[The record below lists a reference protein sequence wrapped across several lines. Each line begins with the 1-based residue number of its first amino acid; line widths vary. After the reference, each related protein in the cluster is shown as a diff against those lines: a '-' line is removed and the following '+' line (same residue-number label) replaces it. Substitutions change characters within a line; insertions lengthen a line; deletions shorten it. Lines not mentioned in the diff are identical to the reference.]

1 MIKSKR
7 IDSFFKRKACDE
19 DEKNASTSSKIEKLH
34 ENPNIEENEKQL
46 SKVPKVTHNEF
57 ENTLERDPGKR
68 IQIWQYPPNQIDE
81 VRRVYLK
88 WGPYQMRLENYP
100 FSGKD
105 DHPRRFHIYYCYIV

>member
-1 MIKSKR
+1 MKMK
-7 IDSFFKRKACDE
+7 KMHL
-19 DEKNASTSSKIEKLH
+19 SSKIEKLH

-46 SKVPKVTHNEF
+46 SKVSKVTYNEF
-57 ENTLERDPGKR
+57 ENTLEHDPRKR
-68 IQIWQYPPNQIDE
+68 LQIWQYPPNQIDK